1 MCIIVKKEF
10 YKVNILRKKTR
21 GENVKRHVILNKN
34 SCNWCSTGRTETKL
48 LFFWAMPRLHARVAH
63 AVHATFARHVVPPE

>member
-1 MCIIVKKEF
+1 MRIIVKKEF

-34 SCNWCSTGRTETKL
+34 S
-48 LFFWAMPRLHARVAH
+48 
-63 AVHATFARHVVPPE
+63 